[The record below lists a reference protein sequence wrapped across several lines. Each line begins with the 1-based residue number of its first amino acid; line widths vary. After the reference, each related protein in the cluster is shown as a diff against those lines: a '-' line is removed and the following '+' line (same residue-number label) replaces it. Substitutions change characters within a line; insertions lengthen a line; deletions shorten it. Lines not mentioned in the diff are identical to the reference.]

1 LLIAGNESTLSA
13 AIVAEAGR
21 QFEVFCAALV
31 PNRLPYP
38 LEGRP
43 DAAGPAAGSGAA
55 ANNGGPGRGP
65 IFLEW
70 NPGSPVSARALVL
83 AAENRLGRI
92 DEAVL
97 VCVPPAVRKNAEDLN
112 SANIEIIVN
121 DYIKGW
127 FFLAKELASVFS
139 AQGAGTLALALSGAA
154 GGGDR
159 DDTDLIGPSVSASF
173 RSFAQAL
180 MDSAQDGRY
189 DVFGFALPGFPGG
202 SEAGDNVGAFV
213 FRTMEEG
220 RRNRGKWHKF
230 GSRLSFLARKADG
243 QGKIKIMK
251 KKLRSLLFFL
261 C

>member
-1 LLIAGNESTLSA
+1 MGLLIAGNESTLSA
-13 AIVAEAGR
+13 AIVAEASR
-21 QFEVFCAALV
+21 RFELFCAVLV

-38 LEGRP
+38 PEGRP
-43 DAAGPAAGSGAA
+43 VAAERG
-55 ANNGGPGRGP
+55 GGPGRGP
-65 IFLEW
+65 IPLDW

-97 VCVPPAVRKNAEDLN
+97 VCVPPAERKNAEDLN

-127 FFLAKELASVFS
+127 FFLTKELASVFK
-139 AQGAGTLALALSGAA
+139 AQGAGSLALALADTA

-173 RSFAQAL
+173 RAFAQGL
-180 MDSAQDGRY
+180 MASSRNERY
-189 DVFGFALPGFPGG
+189 DVFGFAVPAG
-202 SEAGDNVGAFV
+202 SFLGSPDAGDSVGAFV
-213 FRTMEEG
+213 FKTLEDG

-230 GSRLSFLARKADG
+230 GSKLSFLGR
-243 QGKIKIMK
+243 
-251 KKLRSLLFFL
+251 
-261 C
+261 

>member
-1 LLIAGNESTLSA
+1 MRLLIAGNESTLTA

-21 QFEVFCAALV
+21 QFGVFCAALV

-43 DAAGPAAGSGAA
+43 GSAGPAAESGMSR
-55 ANNGGPGRGP
+55 GGKGTGP
-65 IFLEW
+65 ILLDW
-70 NPGSPVSARALVL
+70 NPGSPVSARAVVL

-127 FFLAKELASVFS
+127 FFLAKELAAVFT
-139 AQGAGTLALALSGAA
+139 ARGAGTLALALSDTA

-180 MDSAQDGRY
+180 MASTRDGRY
-189 DVFGFALPGFPGG
+189 DVLGLSVPGFPGG

-213 FRTMEEG
+213 FKTLEDG
-220 RRNRGKWHKF
+220 RRNRGRWHKF
-230 GSRLSFLARKADG
+230 GSRLPFLAR
-243 QGKIKIMK
+243 
-251 KKLRSLLFFL
+251 
-261 C
+261 